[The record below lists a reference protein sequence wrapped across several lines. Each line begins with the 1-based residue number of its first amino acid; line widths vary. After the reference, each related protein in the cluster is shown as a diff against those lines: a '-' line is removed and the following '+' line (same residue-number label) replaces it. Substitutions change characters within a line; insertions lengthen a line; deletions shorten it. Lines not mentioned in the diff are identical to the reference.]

1 MRVLVYGAGAIGA
14 YLGGLLTE
22 SGVDVTLLA
31 RGAQLEALARDGLS
45 LTLADG
51 RTRKIAVKTCRSV
64 DTGYGDTR
72 SGDTGGRFDLV
83 FVTLKSMQLAAA
95 AADIA
100 AMLAPGGDLVMI
112 QNGLPWWYFDHVDSP
127 WRGTTL
133 ASLDADGVLARGYDL
148 TRVIG
153 AVIYKPV
160 MVTAPGQIKLPSFD
174 GDKLILGEIDNCVS
188 ERVQRIAAMVSAAG
202 LPAEV
207 SADIR
212 LAKWRKLASNLVWNP
227 LSALTQSPPGRIAA
241 TAGGAALVRDMMREG
256 NAVAAAVGMDTG
268 LDAES
273 ELRRVKGN
281 FTQQPSMLQDL
292 RAGRALEWDA
302 ILNVVIEIAGLTGV
316 AVPALQHVAAC
327 VGLIDQRIRDD
338 GVAFVPVPVKK

>member
-1 MRVLVYGAGAIGA
+1 MRVLIYGAGAIGA

-31 RGAQLEALARDGLS
+31 RGAQLEALARDGLKV
-45 LTLADG
+45 TTADG
-51 RTRKIAVKTCRSV
+51 RTRTIAVQTCRP
-64 DTGYGDTR
+64 GAANRRY
-72 SGDTGGRFDLV
+72 DLV

-95 AADIA
+95 ASDIA
-100 AMLAPGGDLVMI
+100 ATLAPDGDLVMI
-112 QNGLPWWYFDHVDSP
+112 QNGLPWWYFEQLDSP
-127 WRGTTL
+127 LRGIAL
-133 ASLDADGVLARGYDL
+133 ASLDPDGALARGYDL

-160 MVTAPGQIKLPSFD
+160 MVTAPGQLKLPSFD
-174 GDKLILGEIDNCVS
+174 GDKLILGEIDNRAS

-202 LPAEV
+202 LAGEV
-207 SADIR
+207 STDIR

-256 NAVAAAVGMDTG
+256 AAVAAAVGIDTG
-268 LDAES
+268 LDAET
-273 ELRRVKGN
+273 ELRRVQGN

-292 RAGRALEWDA
+292 RAGRALELDA